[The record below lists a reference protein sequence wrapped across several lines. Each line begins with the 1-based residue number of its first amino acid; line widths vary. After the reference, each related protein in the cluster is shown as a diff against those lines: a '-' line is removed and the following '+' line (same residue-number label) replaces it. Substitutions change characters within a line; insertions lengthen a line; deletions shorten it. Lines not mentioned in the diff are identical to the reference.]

1 MTTHELAF
9 GLGYLGAA
17 LGVAMVVPQIVRIVR
32 HPSLP
37 GVSPLSWALTGL
49 SCLLWLTYGLR
60 TGALPQIPGNVLLV
74 CGAVAVVLLVKTPTS
89 RGRRTTTTSRGR
101 RTTTTSRGRRTTTTS
116 RGRRTAMLV
125 VAAALLE
132 LVACVISPQSV
143 GYLAFAIG
151 TVSTWPQLYDS
162 FGNWR
167 AHLNSGVSLSTW
179 GLRIASQVCWISY
192 AVGTSDM
199 PVGIGGCVALL
210 TAVAMVA
217 LETAARAPTFA
228 PTGVLTETA

>member
-74 CGAVAVVLLVKTPTS
+74 CGAVAVVLLVKTP
-89 RGRRTTTTSRGR
+89 
-101 RTTTTSRGRRTTTTS
+101 TSRGRRTTTTS